1 MTLNITAPFAYY
13 IGDGKLDFDFSEL
26 RKENRITWANNQT
39 QSDKFQKEI
48 DSIGLKD
55 FHNKYYRILE
65 SYPKLRDLITYNFN
79 LFLENTMGSIRA
91 KISTSWVTY
100 MTEGEKNIRHR
111 HSNCFYSGVLYFDE
125 EYNDE
130 SAKLELE
137 NPIPLQMETIIPH
150 HYNQKTGNANKSLD
164 NVQLKPQT
172 GLFVFFPSF
181 CNHSTN
187 THVGDPR
194 KSLAFNFVFDSP
206 VWAFDSTWSPDW

>member
-79 LFLENTMGSIRA
+79 VQTPVHWGS
-91 KISTSWVTY
+91 
-100 MTEGEKNIRHR
+100 
-111 HSNCFYSGVLYFDE
+111 L
-125 EYNDE
+125 
-130 SAKLELE
+130 
-137 NPIPLQMETIIPH
+137 
-150 HYNQKTGNANKSLD
+150 
-164 NVQLKPQT
+164 
-172 GLFVFFPSF
+172 
-181 CNHSTN
+181 
-187 THVGDPR
+187 
-194 KSLAFNFVFDSP
+194 
-206 VWAFDSTWSPDW
+206 